1 MKGGFVMKEAIVR
14 FFRMRGMGRLG
25 AVIFAV
31 VIAAA
36 MCIGP
41 GDSNVL
47 AKEKIWKLKIQ
58 TYTVP
63 HKWDSQWAGPLK
75 FTELLRKHT
84 KGRLD
89 CSVHPA
95 GELVGPR
102 EIWTSVSSG
111 TLDTGVTLSIYQGG
125 THPEFSFDLGWD
137 NTNEEFFEL
146 MHAGVLDIYNKLLQR
161 ENIRIIGY
169 LPMSQHSA
177 FAMKKGFLKTFDDLK
192 GKKLR
197 SMGPVGSLFLKYAG
211 AGTVTLPM
219 SEVPAALQ
227 TGVADGIHTGLTG
240 VYAMHVW
247 DIAPYFTTTKH
258 GCMDIFL
265 LMNGDVYR
273 DLPKDIKA
281 GIDAAQRD
289 LEQWFLQYDKNMRE
303 VVVED
308 TEKKGV
314 KWYFLP
320 PKEEERFREFFS
332 KATVTWVMERTPDL
346 GKKLYGIMEKVTG
359 RKILK

>member
-1 MKGGFVMKEAIVR
+1 MEEVKTRYFH
-14 FFRMRGMGRLG
+14 MRGMRRLG
-25 AVIFAV
+25 TIIFAV

-41 GDSNVL
+41 GDSKVL
-47 AKEKIWKLKIQ
+47 AKEKVWKLKIQ

-89 CSVHPA
+89 FSVHPA

-111 TLDTGVTLSIYQGG
+111 TLDAGVTLSLYQGG
-125 THPEFSFDLGWD
+125 THPEFSFDLGSA
-137 NTNEEFFEL
+137 NTNQEFFEM
-146 MHAGVLDIYNKLLQR
+146 MHAGVLDIYNKELLR

-169 LPMSQHSA
+169 LPMAQHSA
-177 FAMKKGFLKTFDDLK
+177 FAMKKDFLKTFDDLK

-258 GCMDIFL
+258 GCMDIL
-265 LMNGDVYR
+265 LLVNEDVYR
-273 DLPKDIKA
+273 EFPEDVKA
-281 GIDAAQRD
+281 GIATAQSE
-289 LEQWFLQYDKNMRE
+289 LEQWFLQYDRNMRE
-303 VVVED
+303 VVVKD

-320 PKEEERFREFFS
+320 PKEDERFREALS

-359 RKILK
+359 RKMTK